1 MENMQ
6 GLTVNGRCS
15 CIFIGDAQCR
25 FLWEKEI
32 REGDEHMLMCLE
44 AVNICMDDEHLT
56 SPGTFTK
63 ITRKKR
69 GYENI
74 IHFWQHD
81 SNSTGLSLI
90 LFPIFMQSKAN

>member
-32 REGDEHMLMCLE
+32 RDETCFGDDYFAEI
-44 AVNICMDDEHLT
+44 A
-56 SPGTFTK
+56 TK
-63 ITRKKR
+63 LGFDKGDR
-69 GYENI
+69 
-74 IHFWQHD
+74 
-81 SNSTGLSLI
+81 
-90 LFPIFMQSKAN
+90 AC

>member
-44 AVNICMDDEHLT
+44 AVNICMDDEHLDEMCF
-56 SPGTFTK
+56 GDDYFAEIATK
-63 ITRKKR
+63 LGFDKGDR
-69 GYENI
+69 
-74 IHFWQHD
+74 
-81 SNSTGLSLI
+81 
-90 LFPIFMQSKAN
+90 AC